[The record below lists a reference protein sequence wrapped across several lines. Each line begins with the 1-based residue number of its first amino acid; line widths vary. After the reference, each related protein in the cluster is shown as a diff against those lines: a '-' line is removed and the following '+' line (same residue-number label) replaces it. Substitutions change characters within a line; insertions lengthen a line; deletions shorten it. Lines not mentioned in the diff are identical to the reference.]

1 MQAEV
6 TIVKGNLFTSKAQ
19 TLVNTVNTVGIMGA
33 GLALEFRL
41 RYPEM
46 FEKYVE
52 LCKKNQISIGKLW
65 LFKATDR
72 WILNFPTK
80 MDWKDDSKI
89 EYLEDGLQK
98 FVDTYKEKGITSVAF
113 PVLGSNHGNIPEE
126 ESIEIM
132 RRYLS
137 KCKIPVEIYRYD
149 PDSTDDLYESLKNKF
164 LFMSVDEI
172 RKKTNIQK
180 QYAVKLLEV
189 LKNDKVKNIS
199 KLTSVE
205 GIGVKTL
212 EKVFD
217 YLFNRVK
224 ETKPDENNENLLV
237 LAQKYLRPE
246 TLKAFEKY
254 IAKQKKISKSL
265 LKIFETIIKN
275 EK

>member
-33 GLALEFRL
+33 GIALEFRL

-52 LCKKNQISIGKLW
+52 LCKKKQISVGKLW
-65 LFKATDR
+65 LFKTSDR

-89 EYLEDGLQK
+89 KYLEDGLQK

-113 PVLGSNHGNIPEE
+113 PVLGSNLGNIPEE
-126 ESIEIM
+126 ESIKIM
-132 RRYLS
+132 QGYLS
-137 KCKIPVEIYRYD
+137 KCDIPVEIFRYD
-149 PDSTDDLYESLKNKF
+149 PDSPDDLYESLKNKF
-164 LFMSVDEI
+164 LSLSVDEI
-172 RKKTNIQK
+172 KEKAQIQK
-180 QYAVKLLEV
+180 QFAEKLLEI
-189 LKNDKVKNIS
+189 LSDDKIKNIS
-199 KLTSVE
+199 SLTSVE
-205 GIGVKTL
+205 GIGIRTL

-224 ETKPDENNENLLV
+224 ESKPDENKDKLLI
-237 LAQKYLRPE
+237 LAQKHLKPE
-246 TLKAFEKY
+246 TLKTFETY
-254 IAKQKKISKSL
+254 ISKQKKISKSL
-265 LKIFETIIKN
+265 VKIFESIIRN

>member
-33 GLALEFRL
+33 GIALEFRL

-46 FEKYVE
+46 FKKYVE

-126 ESIEIM
+126 ESIKIM
-132 RRYLS
+132 QRYLS
-137 KCKIPVEIYRYD
+137 RCTIPVEIFRYD
-149 PDSTDDLYESLKNKF
+149 PDLPDDLYESLKNKF
-164 LFMSVDEI
+164 LSMSIEEI
-172 RKKTNIQK
+172 KEKAQIQK
-180 QYAVKLLEV
+180 QYAEKLLEN
-189 LKNDKVKNIS
+189 LRDDKIKNIS
-199 KLTSVE
+199 SLTSVE
-205 GIGVKTL
+205 GIGIKTL
-212 EKVFD
+212 EKVFN

-224 ETKPDENNENLLV
+224 ESKPDENKEKLL
-237 LAQKYLRPE
+237 AFAKKHLRPE
-246 TLKAFEKY
+246 TLKTFETY
-254 IAKQKKISKSL
+254 ITKQKKISKSL

>member
-33 GLALEFRL
+33 GIALEFRL

-52 LCKKNQISIGKLW
+52 LCKKKQISIGKLW
-65 LFKATDR
+65 LFKAADR

-80 MDWKDDSKI
+80 IDWKDDSKI
-89 EYLEDGLQK
+89 EYLEDGLKK
-98 FVDTYKEKGITSVAF
+98 FVDTYKEKGITSAAF

-126 ESIEIM
+126 ESIKIM
-132 RRYLS
+132 QGYLS
-137 KCKIPVEIYRYD
+137 KCDIPVEIFRYD
-149 PDSTDDLYESLKNKF
+149 PDSPDDLYESLKNKF
-164 LFMSVDEI
+164 LSMSDVEI
-172 RKKTNIQK
+172 KEKAQIQK
-180 QYAVKLLEV
+180 QYAEKLLEI
-189 LKNDKVKNIS
+189 LRDDKIKNIS
-199 KLTSVE
+199 SLTSVE
-205 GIGVKTL
+205 GIGIRTL

-224 ETKPDENNENLLV
+224 ETKPDENKEKLLV
-237 LAQKYLRPE
+237 LASKCLKSE
-246 TLKAFEKY
+246 TLKTFEAY
-254 IAKQKKISKSL
+254 VNKQKKISKSL
-265 LKIFETIIKN
+265 LKIFEIIIKN